1 MNSQKGMGILQLVY
15 TTVALMIITAV
26 AVYVLIGPNG
36 VLNREEVPP
45 LPTTTEEQTNTVD

>member
-1 MNSQKGMGILQLVY
+1 MNSQKGMSLLQLLY
-15 TTVALMIITAV
+15 TTVALMIITGA

-45 LPTTTEEQTNTVD
+45 LANVVEQTNTID

>member
-1 MNSQKGMGILQLVY
+1 MKSQNGMTLLQLLY
-15 TTVALMIITAV
+15 TTVVLLMIAGV

-45 LPTTTEEQTNTVD
+45 LTTAEEQTNTVE